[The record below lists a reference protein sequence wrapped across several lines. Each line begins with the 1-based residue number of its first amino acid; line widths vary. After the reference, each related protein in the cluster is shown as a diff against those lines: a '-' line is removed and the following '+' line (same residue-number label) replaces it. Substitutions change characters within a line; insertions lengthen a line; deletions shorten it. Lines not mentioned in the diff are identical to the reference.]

1 MINNLSSIKA
11 QIVLLVIQDLFTD
24 DDIYSVDF
32 FCNGREQGYKLT
44 SRRVGDT
51 YVAFA
56 EDRNTDAIVVYSGG
70 YEAFELGSNVPTKYA
85 HIEYFSPDEYIQ
97 AAKHVHDVL
106 TLGRIAS
113 RDPSIWA

>member
-24 DDIYSVDF
+24 ADIYSVDF

-44 SRRVGDT
+44 SRKLVNT

-56 EDRNTDAIVVYSGG
+56 EDRNTDCIVVYSGG
-70 YEAFELGSNVPTKYA
+70 YDAFNLGNNVPTQKA
-85 HIEYFSPDEYIQ
+85 HVEYFNPDQYRQ
-97 AAKHVHDVL
+97 AAEHVHNVL
-106 TLGRIAS
+106 TLGCEIV
-113 RDPSIWA
+113 DPSIWS

>member
-44 SRRVGDT
+44 SRRVPDT

-56 EDRNTDAIVVYSGG
+56 EDRNTDAIVVYSGDHA
-70 YEAFELGSNVPTKYA
+70 AFEFGSNVPTRYA

>member
-24 DDIYSVDF
+24 ANIYSVDF

-44 SRRVGDT
+44 SRRVGNC

-56 EDRNTDAIVVYSGG
+56 EDRNTDSIVVYSGG
-70 YEAFELGSNVPTKYA
+70 FEAFTWGTNVPTKHA
-85 HIEYFSPDEYIQ
+85 HIEYFNHNEYER
-97 AAKHVHDVL
+97 AAKHIYDVL
-106 TLGRIAS
+106 TLGSLSTAT
-113 RDPSIWA
+113 

>member
-11 QIVLLVIQDLFTD
+11 QIVLLVIQDLFTG

-44 SRRVGDT
+44 SRRVGDC

-56 EDRNTDAIVVYSGG
+56 EDRNTDAIVVYSGD
-70 YEAFELGSNVPTKYA
+70 YKAFELGSNVPTKYA
-85 HIEYFSPDEYIQ
+85 HIEYFNHDEYKQ
-97 AAKHVHDVL
+97 AAKHVFGVL
-106 TLGRIAS
+106 TLGTIAG
-113 RDPSIWA
+113 RDPNIWA